1 MDTQD
6 EVKLFKH
13 HFACLRKN
21 PALTT
26 AIIVI
31 FQEGNMC
38 WSKCTDVF
46 NKLTD
51 VPRLLFA
58 RSISEQPAPGVW
70 TTETQ
75 KEVGVRMLADLMNSD
90 WILFADTFFTHT
102 ALSDETCRGFM
113 CNQLRV
119 YEQILSS
126 TRNSIENKKY
136 HYSGKKAGK
145 DDVATSLL
153 LGVYWMLKF
162 ESEDSVRTLVPS
174 FKTKKTHPLALVNS
188 LMLNLGG
195 QYLGIVYSEN
205 KTTRYHK

>member
-6 EVKLFKH
+6 EVKLFKR

-21 PALTT
+21 PALTN
-26 AIIVI
+26 ARIVV

-51 VPRLLFA
+51 VPLLLFA
-58 RSISEQPAPGVW
+58 RSVTEQPAPGVW

-75 KEVGVRMLADLMNSD
+75 KEVGVRMLADLMTGN
-90 WILFADTFFTHT
+90 WISFADTFFTHT
-102 ALSDETCRGFM
+102 ALSDDTSRGFM
-113 CNQLRV
+113 CNQLRM

-126 TRNSIENKKY
+126 TRGSIENKKY
-136 HYSGKKAGK
+136 RYSGKKSGK

-162 ESEDSVRTLVPS
+162 ESEDSISDLLPS
-174 FKTKKTHPLALVNS
+174 FRPRKVHPLAMVNS
-188 LMLNLGG
+188 MLPSLDQ

-205 KTTRYHK
+205 KTTKYYK